1 MVYYINVIYRYI
13 KILCCNTQ
21 LYMIVLQCTKLYYI
35 MKHYIKGYL
44 NANEENSCWIM
55 KCYAFA
61 FDRDETAVNLRSTS
75 SSA

>member
-1 MVYYINVIYRYI
+1 MIYSINFICRYI

-21 LYMIVLQCTKLYYI
+21 LYMIVLQCTKLYI
-35 MKHYIKGYL
+35 IKRYIKGHL
-44 NANEENSCWIM
+44 NANGENSCWIM

-61 FDRDETAVNLRSTS
+61 CDRDQMAVNLRSTS